1 MPEPHAATSLLRD
14 GFILLGSALAFV
26 MLFRRLGLGATLG
39 YLVAGAVMG
48 PHVLGLVGDA
58 EGKIGIAEL
67 GITLLLFVV
76 GLELAPARLW
86 RLRHSIFLFGK
97 SQVPGPFPAHPANP
111 RSSRACRGMP
121 RNL

>member
-1 MPEPHAATSLLRD
+1 MPEPGSAISHLRD

-26 MLFRRLGLGATLG
+26 LLFRR
-39 YLVAGAVMG
+39 V
-48 PHVLGLVGDA
+48 
-58 EGKIGIAEL
+58 
-67 GITLLLFVV
+67 LLLFVAE
-76 GLELAPARLW
+76 LELAPARLW